1 MWNEI
6 DKRINRSLA
15 GVRQAFRSVLTQVDS
30 ARKVQLVQA
39 DALAGEQLQDNEQFQ
54 DYGFT
59 SNPPPGTMAVVL
71 PLGGRTSHGIVIATE
86 HGDYRLKALKPGEV
100 ALYTDEGD
108 KFHFKR
114 GRVIDLE
121 TVTLNVKASDSVN
134 FETPVIRASGRIE
147 SAGDQVAGGI
157 SQMEHLH
164 DGVEKG
170 DKQSGPPVG
179 GET

>member
-1 MWNEI
+1 MRNGLANI
-6 DKRINRSLA
+6 LARGVVALGNSASKLQSLQLRLLA
-15 GVRQAFRSVLTQVDS
+15 GEVKDNVEHLEPYGFTACP
-30 ARKVQLVQA
+30 LVGA
-39 DALAGEQLQDNEQFQ
+39 EALAGFI
-54 DYGFT
+54 
-59 SNPPPGTMAVVL
+59 
-71 PLGGRTSHGIVIATE
+71 GGDRSHGVVIVVA
-86 HGDYRLKALKPGEV
+86 DRRFRLQGLKPGEV

-134 FETPVIRASGRIE
+134 FDTPLIRATGRIE

-164 DGVEKG
+164 GGVEKG

-179 GET
+179 GEA

>member
-1 MWNEI
+1 MRNGLANI
-6 DKRINRSLA
+6 LARGVVALGNSASKLQSLQLRLLA
-15 GVRQAFRSVLTQVDS
+15 GEVKDNMEHLEPYGFTACPLGG
-30 ARKVQLVQA
+30 AE
-39 DALAGEQLQDNEQFQ
+39 ALAGFI
-54 DYGFT
+54 
-59 SNPPPGTMAVVL
+59 
-71 PLGGRTSHGIVIATE
+71 GGDRSHGVVIVVA
-86 HGDYRLKALKPGEV
+86 DRRFRLQGLKPGEV

-134 FETPVIRASGRIE
+134 FDTPLITSTGRIE
-147 SAGDQVAGGI
+147 SDGDQVAGGI
-157 SQMEHLH
+157 SQIEHLH

-179 GET
+179 GEA

>member
-1 MWNEI
+1 MRNGLANI
-6 DKRINRSLA
+6 LARGVVALGHSASKLQSLQLRLLA
-15 GVRQAFRSVLTQVDS
+15 GEVKDNVEHLEPYGFTACPL
-30 ARKVQLVQA
+30 AGA
-39 DALAGEQLQDNEQFQ
+39 EALAGFI
-54 DYGFT
+54 
-59 SNPPPGTMAVVL
+59 
-71 PLGGRTSHGIVIATE
+71 GGDRSHGVVIVVA
-86 HGDYRLKALKPGEV
+86 DRRFRLQGLKPGEV

-121 TVTLNVKASDSVN
+121 TMTLNIKASDSVN
-134 FETPVIRASGRIE
+134 FETPVIRATGRIE

-157 SQMEHLH
+157 SQIEHLH

-179 GET
+179 GEA

>member
-1 MWNEI
+1 MRNGLANI
-6 DKRINRSLA
+6 LARGVVALGNSASKLQSLQLRLLA
-15 GVRQAFRSVLTQVDS
+15 GEVKDNVEHLEPYGFTACPLAGSE
-30 ARKVQLVQA
+30 
-39 DALAGEQLQDNEQFQ
+39 ALAGFI
-54 DYGFT
+54 
-59 SNPPPGTMAVVL
+59 
-71 PLGGRTSHGIVIATE
+71 GGDRSHGVVIVVA
-86 HGDYRLKALKPGEV
+86 DRRFRLQGLEPGEV

-134 FETPVIRASGRIE
+134 FDTPLIRATGRIE

-179 GET
+179 GEA